1 MDFFIL
7 SRAGALVSN
16 CLGVSTYVANAKLL
30 RDGAPCQR
38 ANRRHDVIDLLYTEA
53 SRHTAPPSRA
63 GAGLPSY
70 RAVDCAALLPF
81 PSHIHVDWE
90 HAKGGLV
97 NRLLFSYT
105 GLTLAA
111 CAVIVCIIVLVIIRC
126 ACRLLRSRK

>member
-1 MDFFIL
+1 MRL
-7 SRAGALVSN
+7 
-16 CLGVSTYVANAKLL
+16 
-30 RDGAPCQR
+30 P
-38 ANRRHDVIDLLYTEA
+38 A
-53 SRHTAPPSRA
+53 SPPTKVRFTHEYKQTHRPSLSRA

-70 RAVDCAALLPF
+70 RAIDCAALRPF

-126 ACRLLRSRK
+126 ACRLRSRK